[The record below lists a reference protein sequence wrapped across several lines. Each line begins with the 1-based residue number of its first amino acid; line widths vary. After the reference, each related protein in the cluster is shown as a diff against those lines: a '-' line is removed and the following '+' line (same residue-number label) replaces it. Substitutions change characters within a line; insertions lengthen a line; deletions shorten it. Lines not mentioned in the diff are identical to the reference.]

1 MDGTKETVKEI
12 NQVNNNSVRIMKEKI
27 LLLSKRG
34 KKLVK
39 KEKKLKSY
47 LEKFKGTHNIFYER
61 YLLGVLF
68 SSDKSKLLDG
78 DILPLLE
85 ILAYHQCFLI
95 TCDFTSKISFSF

>member
-47 LEKFKGTHNIFYER
+47 LDKFKGTHALFYER
-61 YLLGVLF
+61 YLLGKLF
-68 SSDKSKLLDG
+68 SSD
-78 DILPLLE
+78 
-85 ILAYHQCFLI
+85 
-95 TCDFTSKISFSF
+95 